1 MPGLLKYRFPA
12 KLKLQLVFLLLFTA
26 SAAYGGFPEK
36 PITIVVHSK
45 PGSGIDI
52 ASRLISHIAKK
63 YTDEIILVENKTG
76 GSGTVAMKTV
86 LGKRADGYTILAVTK
101 SFISTMLLSNTGITI
116 GNFDWIA
123 MMVSDPEALIIN
135 NTTKIKTL
143 EDIIKDAKAK
153 KGEQKWLGPLVG
165 GLDHLFAIQVWDKLG
180 IKARWIPYEGG
191 SDAIAA
197 LMGKQGAVYV
207 GNPADIAGRS
217 TLSIAVVASAERL
230 KNFPN
235 VPTFK
240 EKGYPIEE
248 VLWRGF
254 AIKKGTPP
262 KVKNY
267 LENLFKKIASDPDW
281 INFVNNSSALPVF
294 YGEKK
299 FTETVIK
306 DQKKARYYLKKA
318 GILKTKANGGKSGQ
332 IPPYVPVILF
342 LIVYFAT
349 KKIKP
354 ELADGENSIA
364 FAMIILSVY
373 VYYLTLG
380 FEVGK
385 LSGSVGPATVPR
397 LWAILLFLFSAA
409 LLYKKI
415 KHPQKQEKKNRNS
428 IKTFGLILLM
438 TFYFLGMN
446 YIGFYIATGIFLPA
460 GILWMNYRNYI
471 VITLTTAGFL
481 LLSYYVIQIILQVP
495 LPSGSLFY

>member
-1 MPGLLKYRFPA
+1 MKFRIYYIL
-12 KLKLQLVFLLLFTA
+12 LLLFFVSTT
-26 SAAYGGFPEK
+26 YGEFPEK
-36 PITIVVHSK
+36 PITIIVHSK

-52 ASRLISHIAKK
+52 ASRLISNIAKK
-63 YTDEIILVENKTG
+63 YTDQIILVENKTG

-101 SFISTMLLSNTGITI
+101 SFISTMLLSNTGITT
-116 GNFDWIA
+116 GNFDWLA

-135 NTTKIKTL
+135 NTTKIKTF
-143 EDIIKDAKAK
+143 EDIVKDAQEKN
-153 KGEQKWLGPLVG
+153 GEQKWLGPLVG
-165 GLDHLFAIQVWDKLG
+165 GLDHLFAVQVWDKAH

-207 GNPADIAGRS
+207 GNPADISGRS

-262 KVKNY
+262 KIKKY
-267 LENLFKKIASDPDW
+267 LNNLFKKIASDPDW

-294 YGEKK
+294 YGEDK
-299 FTETVIK
+299 FTETVK
-306 DQKKARYYLKKA
+306 EDQEKARYYLEKA
-318 GILKTKANGGKSGQ
+318 GILNEKNTHEHNEG
-332 IPPYVPVILF
+332 IPPYVPVIIF
-342 LIVYFAT
+342 LLLYIVT
-349 KKIKP
+349 KKVKP
-354 ELADGENSIA
+354 EFADGEMSIA
-364 FAMIILSVY
+364 VAMIFLSTY

-385 LSGSVGPATVPR
+385 LSGSVGPASIPR
-397 LWAILLFLFSAA
+397 LWAILLFMFSAA
-409 LLYKKI
+409 LVIKKI
-415 KHPQKQEKKNRNS
+415 KNPKQTEIKKRDS
-428 IKTFGLILLM
+428 KRTIGLIILM
-438 TFYFLGMN
+438 IFYFFGMN
-446 YIGFYIATGIFLPA
+446 YVGFYISTGIFLPA
-460 GILWMNYRNYI
+460 GILWMNYKNYV
-471 VITLTTAGFL
+471 VIGLTTAGFL
-481 LLSYYVIQIILQVP
+481 LFSYYLIQIVLQVP

>member
-1 MPGLLKYRFPA
+1 M
-12 KLKLQLVFLLLFTA
+12 KLKIYIVFLLLFSVSTVFA
-26 SAAYGGFPEK
+26 GFPEK

-52 ASRLISHIAKK
+52 ASRLISNIAKK
-63 YTDEIILVENKTG
+63 YTDAIILVENKTG

-101 SFISTMLLSNTGITI
+101 SFISTMLLTNTGITI
-116 GNFDWIA
+116 DNFDWIA

-135 NTTKIKTL
+135 NTTKIKTF
-143 EDIIKDAKAK
+143 EDIVADAKEK

-165 GLDHLFAIQVWDKLG
+165 GLDHLFAIQVWDKVN

-217 TLSIAVVASAERL
+217 TLSIAISASAKRL
-230 KNFPN
+230 ENFPN

-240 EKGYPIEE
+240 EKGYSIEE

-262 KVKNY
+262 KVKKY
-267 LENLFKKIASDPDW
+267 LEDLFEKISADPDW
-281 INFVNNSSALPVF
+281 INFVKNSSAIPVF

-299 FTETVIK
+299 FTETVIN

-318 GILKTKANGGKSGQ
+318 GILKKNAGEKDSER
-332 IPPYVPVILF
+332 IPPYIPVVLFIL
-342 LIVYFAT
+342 VYVLT

-354 ELADGENSIA
+354 QFADGETFIA
-364 FAMIILSVY
+364 TAMIILSVY
-373 VYYLTLG
+373 VYYLSLG
-380 FEVGK
+380 FDVGK
-385 LSGSVGPATVPR
+385 LSGSIGPATIPR
-397 LWAILLFLFSAA
+397 LWAIFLFLFSAA
-409 LLYKKI
+409 LLFKKI
-415 KHPQKQEKKNRNS
+415 KYRKPVVNKNRNT
-428 IKTFGLILLM
+428 KRTLGLILLM
-438 TFYFLGMN
+438 IFYFLGMN
-446 YIGFYIATGIFLPA
+446 YAGFYISTGLFLPA
-460 GILWMNYRNYI
+460 GILWLNYRNYI
-471 VITLTTAGFL
+471 VITLTTASFL
-481 LLSYYVIQIILQVP
+481 LLSYYIIQIVLQVP
-495 LPSGSLFY
+495 LPGGSFFY